1 MKKIWLVRHG
11 QSQSQSA
18 EDDDVLDPALSEL
31 GRQQA
36 MRLVQPLQNLEFD
49 LILISPLRRAWQ
61 TYQLSCIQSSR
72 CEFDSRLIESD
83 WGIAGWYEDIL
94 PVTTPDLATPDQYNA
109 WLEPV
114 AKRATT
120 LVADLLKR
128 PSENMLLFGHWGIF
142 NHFFAEFAGIDP
154 TKNSVSAPMDNT
166 AISRLELDDDQNH
179 IIRYWNDRAHVA
191 DILQ

>member
-18 EDDDVLDPALSEL
+18 EDNDVVNPELSEL

-36 MRLVQPLQNLEFD
+36 GWLVKPLQNFELD

-61 TYQLSCIQSSR
+61 TYQLSGIQNSR

-83 WGIAGWYEDIL
+83 WGIAGWYEAIL
-94 PVTTPDLATPDQYNA
+94 PVSTPDLAKPDQHNA

-114 AKRATT
+114 EQRTT
-120 LVADLLKR
+120 KLVADLLKT
-128 PSENMLLFGHWGIF
+128 PNENMLLFGHWGIF
-142 NHFFAEFAGIDP
+142 NHIFAEFVGIDL
-154 TKNSVSAPMDNT
+154 TQNSVNAPMDNT
-166 AISRLELDDDQNH
+166 AISLLELDDDQNH

>member
-18 EDDDVLDPALSEL
+18 EDDDVVDPKLSEL

-36 MRLVQPLQNLEFD
+36 MRLVKPLQNFELD

-61 TYQLSCIQSSR
+61 TYQLSRIQNRR

-83 WGIAGWYEDIL
+83 WGIAGWYQDIL
-94 PVTTPDLATPDQYNA
+94 PVKTPDLAAPDRHNA
-109 WLEPV
+109 WLEPIE
-114 AKRATT
+114 KRTT
-120 LVADLLKR
+120 KLVADLVKR
-128 PSENMLLFGHWGIF
+128 PHNNILLFGHWGIF
-142 NHFFAEFAGIDP
+142 NHIFAEFAGIDR
-154 TKNSVSAPMDNT
+154 TKNSVRAPMDNT
-166 AISRLELDDDQNH
+166 AISLLELDDDQNH

-191 DILQ
+191 DILP

>member
-11 QSQSQSA
+11 QSKSQSA
-18 EDDDVLDPALSEL
+18 EDDDVVNPELSNL

-36 MRLVQPLQNLEFD
+36 TRLAKPLHRLDLD

-61 TYQLSCIQSSR
+61 TFQLSGIQSRR

-83 WGIAGWYEDIL
+83 WGIMGWYKDIL
-94 PVTTPDLATPDQYNA
+94 PISTPDLAEPDHHDA

-114 AKRATT
+114 EERTAN
-120 LVADLLKR
+120 LMNDLLKR
-128 PSENMLLFGHWGIF
+128 PIANMLLFGHWGIF
-142 NHFFAEFAGIDP
+142 NHIFTEFVGIDHFR
-154 TKNSVSAPMDNT
+154 NNVRAPMDNT
-166 AISRLELDDDQNH
+166 AISLLELEDNQQR

>member
-11 QSQSQSA
+11 QSQSQSG
-18 EDDDVLDPALSEL
+18 EDSDVVDPELSEL
-31 GRQQA
+31 GRRQA
-36 MRLVQPLQNLEFD
+36 GRLVQPLQNLELD

-61 TYQLSCIQSSR
+61 TYQLSGVRNRR

-83 WGIAGWYEDIL
+83 WGIAGWYKDIL
-94 PVTTPDLATPDQYNA
+94 PVSTPDLAEPDRHNA

-114 AKRATT
+114 ENRTVD
-120 LVADLLKR
+120 LIADLLKA
-128 PSENMLLFGHWGIF
+128 PIEDILLFGHWGIF
-142 NHFFAEFAGIDP
+142 NHIFAEFAGIDL
-154 TKNSVSAPMDNT
+154 TKINVKAPMDNT
-166 AISRLELDDDQNH
+166 AISLLELDSDQNH

>member
-18 EDDDVLDPALSEL
+18 EDDDVVDPKLSEL

-36 MRLVQPLQNLEFD
+36 MRLVKPLQNFELD

-61 TYQLSCIQSSR
+61 TYQLSRILNRR

-83 WGIAGWYEDIL
+83 WGIAGWYQDIL
-94 PVTTPDLATPDQYNA
+94 PVTTPDLAAPDRHNA

-114 AKRATT
+114 EKRTT
-120 LVADLLKR
+120 KLVAELLRR
-128 PSENMLLFGHWGIF
+128 PHANMLLFGHWGIF
-142 NHFFAEFAGIDP
+142 NHIFTEFAGIDR
-154 TKNSVSAPMDNT
+154 TKNSVRAPMDNT
-166 AISRLELDDDQNH
+166 AISLLELDDDQNH

-191 DILQ
+191 DILL

>member
-18 EDDDVLDPALSEL
+18 EDDDVLDPALSKL

-36 MRLVQPLQNLEFD
+36 MRLVKPLQTLELD
-49 LILISPLRRAWQ
+49 LILISPLKRAWQ
-61 TYQLSCIQSSR
+61 TYQLSCIQNSR

-94 PVTTPDLATPDQYNA
+94 PVTTPDFAKPDQYNA

-114 AKRATT
+114 EKRTT
-120 LVADLLKR
+120 KLVADLLNS
-128 PSENMLLFGHWGIF
+128 PNENMLIFGHWGIF
-142 NHFFAEFAGIDP
+142 NHIFAEFAGIDR